1 MRISSEVKPLKDFL
15 VMVTYGIDRLESP
28 MMPLKGLLLS
38 ILMKV
43 LPNNENNYH
52 LVEQCFEVIADLI
65 FILPV

>member
-43 LPNNENNYH
+43 LPNNENKYH
-52 LVEQCFEVIADLI
+52 LVD
-65 FILPV
+65 